1 MLALFFRLDK
11 TPNKKPHV
19 TQEVIDLINNLSL
32 KSECLKLKRFMEQ
45 YSIPNQV
52 DQFQYAVTNLI
63 SPTGK

>member
-32 KSECLKLKRFMEQ
+32 KSECLKLKR
-45 YSIPNQV
+45 P
-52 DQFQYAVTNLI
+52 
-63 SPTGK
+63 